1 MFSSFANLLA
11 DLTVLENVLLPNQIQ
26 FDSTTN
32 NRAKEILEKV
42 GLKDQLFK
50 RANKISGGQA
60 QRAAIARGLVNNPTI
75 VLADEPTGN
84 LDSVTAKNVVEVM
97 KKMAKDLGQTFIV
110 VTHERAQFGDVDRVI
125 TIKDG
130 RAFEG
135 RTLPRVGGYR
145 IMSFAKFAFLLVLVC
160 SIPVFYAYGQLDDK
174 PPQGILRSG
183 IVGVKLLDAYFGT
196 STEKMEVGPGDK
208 NVPFTVKFANIS
220 TADIVG
226 IKRTTI
232 STDILPFTT
241 GNKLSNPCG
250 QQHKGNTR
258 KQFLPHILCGHI

>member
-1 MFSSFANLLA
+1 MSKIYGEAETEVRALDNVSFSVKKGEFVLVIGSSGSGKSTLLNMIGLLDRPTEGRVLVDGFDTSDLTDNEISAFRNKKLGFVFQFANLLA
-11 DLTVLENVLLPNQIQ
+11 DLTVLENVLLPSQIQ

-84 LDSVTAKNVVEVM
+84 LDSVTAKNVIEVM

-135 RTLPRVGGYR
+135 EHSPEL
-145 IMSFAKFAFLLVLVC
+145 
-160 SIPVFYAYGQLDDK
+160 
-174 PPQGILRSG
+174 
-183 IVGVKLLDAYFGT
+183 
-196 STEKMEVGPGDK
+196 EV
-208 NVPFTVKFANIS
+208 VA
-220 TADIVG
+220 
-226 IKRTTI
+226 
-232 STDILPFTT
+232 
-241 GNKLSNPCG
+241 
-250 QQHKGNTR
+250 
-258 KQFLPHILCGHI
+258 